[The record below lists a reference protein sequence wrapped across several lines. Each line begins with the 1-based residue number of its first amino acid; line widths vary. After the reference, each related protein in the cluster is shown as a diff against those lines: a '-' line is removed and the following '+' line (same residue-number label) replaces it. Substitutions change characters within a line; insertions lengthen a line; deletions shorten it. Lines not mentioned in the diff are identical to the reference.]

1 MIASSRQSGRCGVPG
16 RNGTTARR
24 QKLEREM
31 DLSAQAL
38 ERELVGGNASAGE
51 GFETRVL
58 PPWSPVGG
66 REGHEV
72 LTRIAARRLGLGPA
86 ETDALV
92 TGVIIPDRGGRSY
105 SDFPRHGIP
114 GALVP
119 GNQSSHALRRYL
131 WTTKA
136 AALSEIRDRLTAL
149 YRGVLTASS
158 WLGGWQTAGEAL
170 HLIQDGYSCA
180 HVDRPLCHPGATG
193 NQINRIRVFSPSL
206 PVTFGYEHG
215 FPSDSRDQIKLP
227 SGALRPEADAAVTA
241 SQEFLSLLLV
251 HRAAPSAPRNA
262 AQFTAFLN
270 RHFPF

>member
-1 MIASSRQSGRCGVPG
+1 MITSSRQSGRCGVPG

-24 QKLEREM
+24 QELELEM
-31 DLSAQAL
+31 DSSAQAL
-38 ERELVGGNASAGE
+38 ERELVGSNASAGE

-72 LTRIAARRLGLGPA
+72 LTRTAAGRLGFGPT
-86 ETDALV
+86 EIDALV

-149 YRGVLTASS
+149 YRGVMTASS

-180 HVDRPLCHPGATG
+180 HVERPICQGAAG
-193 NQINRIRVFSPSL
+193 NRINRIRVFSPSL
-206 PVTFGYEHG
+206 PVTFGWEHG
-215 FPSDSRDQIKLP
+215 IPSDSRDQIYLP
-227 SGALRPEADAAVTA
+227 SGALRPEAAVAVTA

-251 HRAAPSAPRNA
+251 HRAAPSAPRNG
-262 AQFTAFLN
+262 AQFTAFLD